1 MTQSVK
7 KGIPT
12 LERAEREVSE
22 RHRPFPCSGRS
33 ASALDPPR
41 TRSTITRINLA
52 TLPPQPDLDLGH
64 SKNRYAIMSESL
76 LSSRNL
82 AFELY
87 EVLDAEGLTRR
98 ERFAEHSRETFDAA
112 LGTARTIAEKYFAP
126 HNRKA
131 DENEPRYE
139 NGEAILIP
147 EVKPAVD
154 AFLAAGFLNASRD
167 FEAGGMQL
175 PTLLSQACF
184 AHFQAA
190 NVGTTAYPFL
200 TMGAANLIES
210 FGNDEQ
216 KQRFLQPM
224 IEGRFFGTMALTEPH
239 AGSSLSDIRTRAEP
253 AEDGTYRLRG
263 NKIFISGGDHA
274 LSENIVHMVL
284 AKLPDAPGGVK
295 GISLFIVPKF
305 LVNDDGSLGKRN
317 DVLLT
322 GLFHKMGWKGT
333 TSTGLNFGDNGECVG
348 YLVGKPH
355 HGLSY
360 MFQMMNEAR
369 IGVGLGA
376 VMLGYSGYLYSLDYA
391 RDRPQ
396 GRLPDSK
403 SPESAPVP
411 IIQHA
416 DVRRMLLT
424 QKAYVEGA
432 FDLCL
437 YASRLFDDTQTGEA
451 EDARKHAHELLD
463 LLTPVVKSW
472 PSEFCLKAN
481 ELAIQVLGGHGYT
494 REYPVEQYYR
504 DNRLNPIHEGT
515 HGIQSLDLLG
525 RKLAQN
531 GGTGLKQ
538 LLRLISDTCER
549 AQGYDSLHELRQP
562 LEQLVAHVQAVTLGL
577 LTDLAQ
583 GRITS
588 TLANSALY
596 LKVFGHTIIGW
607 RWLEQAIRAEEG
619 LGKGHSADS
628 DFYKGKLQAAR
639 YFLTR
644 ELPGCHHE
652 LSILENRDDTCL
664 AMRDDWF

>member
-1 MTQSVK
+1 
-7 KGIPT
+7 
-12 LERAEREVSE
+12 
-22 RHRPFPCSGRS
+22 
-33 ASALDPPR
+33 
-41 TRSTITRINLA
+41 
-52 TLPPQPDLDLGH
+52 
-64 SKNRYAIMSESL
+64 MSETL

-87 EVLDAEGLTRR
+87 EVLDAEALTRR

-112 LGTARTIAEKYFAP
+112 IGTARTIAEKYFAP

-139 NGEAILIP
+139 HGEAVLIP

-154 AFLAAGFLNASRD
+154 AFLEAGFLNAARD
-167 FEAGGMQL
+167 FEEGGMQL

-190 NVGTTAYPFL
+190 NAGTTAYPFL
-200 TMGAANLIES
+200 SMGVANLIES
-210 FGNDEQ
+210 FGSNEQ
-216 KQRFLQPM
+216 KQRFLQPI

-253 AEDGTYRLRG
+253 AADGSYRLRG
-263 NKIFISGGDHA
+263 NKIFISGGDHS

-284 AKLPDAPGGVK
+284 AKLPDAPAGVK

-305 LVNDDGSLGKRN
+305 LVNEDGTNGPRN
-317 DVLLT
+317 DVILA
-322 GLFHKMGWKGT
+322 GLFHKMGWRGT
-333 TSTGLNFGDNGECVG
+333 TSTALNFGDNGQCVG

-355 HGLSY
+355 QGLSY

-369 IGVGLGA
+369 IGVGMGA
-376 VMLGYSGYLYSLDYA
+376 IMLGYAGYLYSLDYA
-391 RDRPQ
+391 RERPQ
-396 GRLPDSK
+396 GRLPDNRN
-403 SPESAPVP
+403 PESPPVP

-432 FDLCL
+432 FDLGL
-437 YASRLFDDTQTGEA
+437 YSARLFDDTQTGET
-451 EDARKHAHELLD
+451 EELKRQAHELLD
-463 LLTPVVKSW
+463 LLTPIVKSW

-481 ELAIQVLGGHGYT
+481 ELAIQILGGHGYI

-531 GGTGLKQ
+531 NGAGLKQ
-538 LLRLISDTCER
+538 LIRLIADTTKR
-549 AQGYDSLHELRQP
+549 ASAHESLDALRQP
-562 LEQLVAHVQAVTLGL
+562 LEQLVTRLQTVTVGL

-583 GRITS
+583 GKVST

-596 LKVFGHTIIGW
+596 LKVFGHTVIGW
-607 RWLEQAIRAEEG
+607 RWLEQAIRATEG
-619 LGKGHSADS
+619 LSRNNSTDA
-628 DFYKGKLQAAR
+628 DFYQGKLQAAR
-639 YFLTR
+639 YFLTW
-644 ELPGCHHE
+644 EVPGCNHE
-652 LSILENRDDTCL
+652 LTLLENRDDACL
-664 AMRDDWF
+664 SMQADWF

>member
-1 MTQSVK
+1 
-7 KGIPT
+7 
-12 LERAEREVSE
+12 
-22 RHRPFPCSGRS
+22 
-33 ASALDPPR
+33 
-41 TRSTITRINLA
+41 
-52 TLPPQPDLDLGH
+52 
-64 SKNRYAIMSESL
+64 MSETL

-87 EVLDAEGLTRR
+87 EVLDAEALTQR
-98 ERFAEHSRETFDAA
+98 ERFAEHNRETFDAA
-112 LGTARTIAEKYFAP
+112 ITTARTIAEKYFAP
-126 HNRKA
+126 HNRKN

-139 NGEAILIP
+139 NGEAVLIP

-154 AFLAAGFLNASRD
+154 AFLEAGFLNAARS

-184 AHFQAA
+184 AHFQSANAA
-190 NVGTTAYPFL
+190 STSYPFL
-200 TMGAANLIES
+200 TMGAANLIEN
-210 FGNDEQ
+210 FGSDEQ

-263 NKIFISGGDHA
+263 NKIFISGGDHP
-274 LSENIVHMVL
+274 LSENIVHLVL
-284 AKLPDAPGGVK
+284 AKLPDAPPGVK

-305 LVNDDGSLGKRN
+305 LVNDDGSLGARN
-317 DVLLT
+317 DVLLA
-322 GLFHKMGWKGT
+322 GLFHKMGWRGT
-333 TSTGLNFGDNGECVG
+333 TSTALNFGDNAECVG

-369 IGVGLGA
+369 IGVGMGA
-376 VMLGYSGYLYSLDYA
+376 VMLGYAGYLYSLEYA
-391 RDRPQ
+391 RERPQ

-403 SPESAPVP
+403 NPESAPVS

-416 DVRRMLLT
+416 DVKRMLLT
-424 QKAYVEGA
+424 QKAYVEGS
-432 FDLCL
+432 FDLGL
-437 YASRLFDDTQTGEA
+437 YAARLFDDTQTGET
-451 EDARKHAHELLD
+451 EDQRKLAHELLD
-463 LLTPVVKSW
+463 LLTPIVKSW

-481 ELAIQVLGGHGYT
+481 ELAIQILGGHGYT

-531 GGTGLKQ
+531 GGAGLKQ
-538 LLRLISDTCER
+538 LVRLIADTCER
-549 AQGYDSLHELRQP
+549 AHAHESLSTLRQP
-562 LEQLVAHVQAVTLGL
+562 LEQLVARLQSVTLEL

-583 GRITS
+583 GKVTA

-596 LKVFGHTIIGW
+596 LKAFGHTVIGW
-607 RWLEQAIRAEEG
+607 RWLEQAIRAQEG
-619 LGKGHSADS
+619 LNTGNTADA

-639 YFLTR
+639 YFLTW
-644 ELPGCHHE
+644 EVPACHHE
-652 LSILENRDDTCL
+652 LSILQARDDVCL
-664 AMRDDWF
+664 SMQNDWF

>member
-1 MTQSVK
+1 
-7 KGIPT
+7 
-12 LERAEREVSE
+12 
-22 RHRPFPCSGRS
+22 
-33 ASALDPPR
+33 
-41 TRSTITRINLA
+41 
-52 TLPPQPDLDLGH
+52 
-64 SKNRYAIMSESL
+64 MSETL

-87 EVLDAEGLTRR
+87 EVLDAEALTRR

-112 LGTARTIAEKYFAP
+112 IGTARTIAEKFFAP
-126 HNRKA
+126 HNRKN

-154 AFLAAGFLNASRD
+154 AFLEAGFLNAARD

-184 AHFQAA
+184 AHFQSA
-190 NVGTTAYPFL
+190 NTASASYPFL
-200 TMGAANLIES
+200 TMGAANLIEN
-210 FGNDEQ
+210 FGSDEQ
-216 KQRFLQPM
+216 KRRFLQPM
-224 IEGRFFGTMALTEPH
+224 IDGRFFGTMALTEPH

-263 NKIFISGGDHA
+263 NKIFISGGDHP
-274 LSENIVHMVL
+274 LSENIVHLVL
-284 AKLPDAPGGVK
+284 AKLPDAPPGVK

-305 LVNDDGSLGKRN
+305 LVNDDGSLGARN
-317 DVLLT
+317 DVLLA
-322 GLFHKMGWKGT
+322 GLFHKMGWRGT
-333 TSTGLNFGDNGECVG
+333 TSTALNFGDNGNCVG

-355 HGLSY
+355 QGLSY

-369 IGVGLGA
+369 IGVGMGA
-376 VMLGYSGYLYSLDYA
+376 VMLGYAGYLYSLEYA
-391 RDRPQ
+391 RERPQ

-403 SPESAPVP
+403 NPESAPVS

-416 DVRRMLLT
+416 DVKRMLLT
-424 QKAYVEGA
+424 QKAYVEGS
-432 FDLCL
+432 FDLGL
-437 YASRLFDDTQTGEA
+437 YAARLFDDTQTGET
-451 EDARKHAHELLD
+451 EEQRKLAFELLD
-463 LLTPVVKSW
+463 LLTPIVKSW

-481 ELAIQVLGGHGYT
+481 ELAIQILGGHGYT

-531 GGTGLKQ
+531 GGAGLKQ
-538 LLRLISDTCER
+538 LIRLVADTCQR
-549 AQGYDSLHELRQP
+549 AQEHASLSALRQP
-562 LEQLVAHVQAVTLGL
+562 LEQLVARLQAVTLEL

-583 GRITS
+583 GKITA

-596 LKVFGHTIIGW
+596 LKAFGHTVIGW
-607 RWLEQAIRAEEG
+607 RWLEQAIRAAEG
-619 LGKGHSADS
+619 LDKGTAADAA
-628 DFYKGKLQAAR
+628 FYEGKLAAAR
-639 YFLTR
+639 FFLTW
-644 ELPGCHHE
+644 EVPACHHE
-652 LSILENRDDTCL
+652 LAILQNRDDLCL
-664 AMRDDWF
+664 TMQDGWF

>member
-1 MTQSVK
+1 
-7 KGIPT
+7 
-12 LERAEREVSE
+12 
-22 RHRPFPCSGRS
+22 
-33 ASALDPPR
+33 
-41 TRSTITRINLA
+41 
-52 TLPPQPDLDLGH
+52 
-64 SKNRYAIMSESL
+64 MSETL

-98 ERFAEHSRETFDAA
+98 ERFAEHNRETFDAA
-112 LGTARTIAEKYFAP
+112 IGTARNIAEKYFAP
-126 HNRKA
+126 HNRKG

-139 NGEAILIP
+139 NGQAILIP

-154 AFLAAGFLNASRD
+154 AFLEAGFLNAARSFD
-167 FEAGGMQL
+167 AGGMQL

-184 AHFQAA
+184 AHFQSANAA
-190 NVGTTAYPFL
+190 STSYPFL

-210 FGNDEQ
+210 FGTDEQ

-224 IEGRFFGTMALTEPH
+224 IDGRFFGTMALTEPH

-253 AEDGTYRLRG
+253 AADGTYRLKG
-263 NKIFISGGDHA
+263 NKIFISGGDHP

-284 AKLPDAPGGVK
+284 AKLPDAPPGVK

-305 LVNDDGSLGKRN
+305 LVNDDGTLGQRN
-317 DVLLT
+317 DVLLA
-322 GLFHKMGWKGT
+322 GLFHKMGWRGT
-333 TSTGLNFGDNGECVG
+333 TSTALNFGDNGECVG
-348 YLVGKPH
+348 YLVGEAH
-355 HGLSY
+355 RGLSY

-369 IGVGLGA
+369 IGVGMGA
-376 VMLGYSGYLYSLDYA
+376 VMLGYAGYLYSLEYA
-391 RDRPQ
+391 RERPQ
-396 GRLPDSK
+396 GRVPDSK
-403 SPESAPVP
+403 DPTTAPVA

-424 QKAYVEGA
+424 QKSYVEGA
-432 FDLCL
+432 FDLGL
-437 YASRLFDDTQTGEA
+437 YAARLFDDTTTLETEA
-451 EDARKHAHELLD
+451 ERKHAHELLD
-463 LLTPVVKSW
+463 LLTPIVKSW

-481 ELAIQVLGGHGYT
+481 ELAIQILGGHGYT

-531 GGTGLKQ
+531 GGAGLKQ
-538 LLRLISDTCER
+538 LVRLIADTAER
-549 AQGYDSLHELRQP
+549 AVAYESLSALREP
-562 LEQLVAHVQAVTLGL
+562 LEKLVARLQVVTIGL

-583 GRITS
+583 GKVNS
-588 TLANSALY
+588 SLANSALY
-596 LKVFGHTIIGW
+596 LKVFGHTVIGW

-619 LGKGHSADS
+619 LAKGNAADA

-639 YFLTR
+639 YFLTW
-644 ELPGCHHE
+644 EVPGCHHE
-652 LSILENRDDTCL
+652 LALLEARDDTCL
-664 AMRDDWF
+664 AMQDEWF

>member
-1 MTQSVK
+1 
-7 KGIPT
+7 
-12 LERAEREVSE
+12 
-22 RHRPFPCSGRS
+22 
-33 ASALDPPR
+33 
-41 TRSTITRINLA
+41 
-52 TLPPQPDLDLGH
+52 
-64 SKNRYAIMSESL
+64 MSETL

-87 EVLDAEGLTRR
+87 EVLDAEGLSRR
-98 ERFAEHSRETFDAA
+98 ERFAEHNRETFDAA
-112 LGTARTIAEKYFAP
+112 IGTARNIAEKYFAP
-126 HNRKA
+126 HNRKG

-139 NGEAILIP
+139 DGQAILIP

-154 AFLAAGFLNASRD
+154 AFLEAGFLNAARS

-184 AHFQAA
+184 AHFQSANAA
-190 NVGTTAYPFL
+190 STSYPFL

-210 FGNDEQ
+210 FGSEEQ

-224 IEGRFFGTMALTEPH
+224 IDGRFFGTMALTEPH

-253 AEDGTYRLRG
+253 AADGTYRLKG
-263 NKIFISGGDHA
+263 NKIFISGGDHP

-284 AKLPDAPGGVK
+284 AKLPDAPPGVK

-305 LVNDDGSLGKRN
+305 LVNDDGSLGQRN
-317 DVLLT
+317 DVLLA
-322 GLFHKMGWKGT
+322 GLFHKMGWRGT
-333 TSTGLNFGDNGECVG
+333 TSTALNFGDNGECVG

-369 IGVGLGA
+369 IGVGMGA
-376 VMLGYSGYLYSLDYA
+376 VMLGYAGYLYSLEYA
-391 RDRPQ
+391 RERPQ
-396 GRLPDSK
+396 GRVPDSK
-403 SPESAPVP
+403 DPSTAPVA

-424 QKAYVEGA
+424 QKSYVEGA
-432 FDLCL
+432 FDLGL
-437 YASRLFDDTQTGEA
+437 YAARLFDDITTLETEA
-451 EDARKHAHELLD
+451 ERKQAHELLD
-463 LLTPVVKSW
+463 LLTPIVKSW

-481 ELAIQVLGGHGYT
+481 ELAIQILGGHGYT

-531 GGTGLKQ
+531 GGAGLKQ
-538 LLRLISDTCER
+538 LIRLIANTAER
-549 AQGYDSLHELRQP
+549 ATEYDSLTALREP
-562 LEQLVAHVQAVTLGL
+562 LEKLVARLQTVTIGL

-583 GRITS
+583 GKVNS
-588 TLANSALY
+588 SLANSALY
-596 LKVFGHTIIGW
+596 LKVFGHAVIGW

-619 LGKGHSADS
+619 LAKGNAADV

-639 YFLTR
+639 YFLTW
-644 ELPGCHHE
+644 EVPGCQHE
-652 LSILENRDDTCL
+652 LDLLEARDDTCL
-664 AMRDDWF
+664 GMREEWF

>member
-1 MTQSVK
+1 
-7 KGIPT
+7 
-12 LERAEREVSE
+12 
-22 RHRPFPCSGRS
+22 
-33 ASALDPPR
+33 
-41 TRSTITRINLA
+41 
-52 TLPPQPDLDLGH
+52 
-64 SKNRYAIMSESL
+64 MSETL

-98 ERFAEHSRETFDAA
+98 ERFAEHNRETFDAA
-112 LGTARTIAEKYFAP
+112 IGTARSIAEKYFAP
-126 HNRKA
+126 HNRKG

-139 NGEAILIP
+139 DGKAILIP

-154 AFLAAGFLNASRD
+154 AFLEAGFLNAARSFD
-167 FEAGGMQL
+167 AGGMQL

-184 AHFQAA
+184 AHFQSANAA
-190 NVGTTAYPFL
+190 STSYPFL

-210 FGNDEQ
+210 FGTDEQ

-224 IEGRFFGTMALTEPH
+224 IDGRFFGTMALTEPH

-253 AEDGTYRLRG
+253 ASDGSYRLKG
-263 NKIFISGGDHA
+263 NKIFISGGDHP

-284 AKLPDAPGGVK
+284 AKLPDAPPGVK

-317 DVLLT
+317 DVLLA
-322 GLFHKMGWKGT
+322 GLFHKMGWRGT
-333 TSTGLNFGDNGECVG
+333 TSTALNFGDNGECVG

-369 IGVGLGA
+369 IGVGMGS
-376 VMLGYSGYLYSLDYA
+376 VMLGYAGYLYSLEYA
-391 RDRPQ
+391 RERPQ
-396 GRLPDSK
+396 GRVPDSK
-403 SPESAPVP
+403 DPSTAPVA

-424 QKAYVEGA
+424 QKSYVEGS
-432 FDLCL
+432 FDLGL
-437 YASRLFDDTQTGEA
+437 YAARLFDDTTTLETEA
-451 EDARKHAHELLD
+451 ERKQAHELLD
-463 LLTPVVKSW
+463 LLTPIVKSW

-481 ELAIQVLGGHGYT
+481 ELAIQILGGHGYT

-531 GGTGLKQ
+531 GGAGLKQ
-538 LLRLISDTCER
+538 LIRLIADTAER
-549 AQGYDSLHELRQP
+549 AMAYESLTAMREP
-562 LEQLVAHVQAVTLGL
+562 LEKLVARLQVVTIGL

-583 GRITS
+583 GKVNS
-588 TLANSALY
+588 SLANSALY
-596 LKVFGHTIIGW
+596 LKVFGHTVIGW

-619 LGKGHSADS
+619 LARGSAADA

-639 YFLTR
+639 YFLTW
-644 ELPGCHHE
+644 EVPGCHHE
-652 LSILENRDDTCL
+652 LALLEARDDTCL
-664 AMRDDWF
+664 AMQDAWF

>member
-1 MTQSVK
+1 
-7 KGIPT
+7 
-12 LERAEREVSE
+12 
-22 RHRPFPCSGRS
+22 
-33 ASALDPPR
+33 
-41 TRSTITRINLA
+41 
-52 TLPPQPDLDLGH
+52 
-64 SKNRYAIMSESL
+64 MSETL

-87 EVLDAEGLTRR
+87 EVLDAEGLTQR
-98 ERFAEHSRETFDAA
+98 ERFAEHNRETFDAA
-112 LGTARTIAEKYFAP
+112 ISTARSIAEKYFAP
-126 HNRKA
+126 HNRKN

-139 NGEAILIP
+139 DGQAILIP

-154 AFLAAGFLNASRD
+154 AFLEAGFLNAARS

-184 AHFQAA
+184 AHFQSANAA
-190 NVGTTAYPFL
+190 STSYPFL

-210 FGNDEQ
+210 FGTEEQ

-224 IEGRFFGTMALTEPH
+224 IDGRFFGTMALTEPH

-253 AEDGTYRLRG
+253 AADGTYRLKG
-263 NKIFISGGDHA
+263 NKIFISGGDHP

-284 AKLPDAPGGVK
+284 AKLPDAPAGVK

-305 LVNDDGSLGKRN
+305 LVNEDGSLGARN
-317 DVLLT
+317 DVLLA
-322 GLFHKMGWKGT
+322 GLFHKMGWRGT
-333 TSTGLNFGDNGECVG
+333 TSTALNFGDNGNCVG

-355 HGLSY
+355 QGLSC

-369 IGVGLGA
+369 IGVGMGA
-376 VMLGYSGYLYSLDYA
+376 VMLGYAGYLYSLEYA
-391 RDRPQ
+391 RERPQ

-403 SPESAPVP
+403 DPSTAPVS

-416 DVRRMLLT
+416 DIKRMLLT

-432 FDLCL
+432 FDLGL
-437 YASRLFDDTQTGEA
+437 YAARLFDDTTTLETDA
-451 EDARKHAHELLD
+451 ERKQAHELLD
-463 LLTPVVKSW
+463 LLTPIVKSW

-481 ELAIQVLGGHGYT
+481 ELAIQILGGHGYT

-531 GGTGLKQ
+531 GGAGLKQ
-538 LLRLISDTCER
+538 LIRLIAETGAR
-549 AQGYDSLHELRQP
+549 AQEYPSLTPLREP
-562 LEQLVAHVQAVTLGL
+562 LEQLVTNLQRVTLGL

-583 GRITS
+583 GKVNS
-588 TLANSALY
+588 SLANSALY
-596 LKVFGHTIIGW
+596 LKVFGHTVIGW

-619 LGKGHSADS
+619 LAKGHTADVA
-628 DFYKGKLQAAR
+628 FYKGKLQAAR
-639 YFLTR
+639 YFLTW
-644 ELPGCHHE
+644 EVPSCHHE
-652 LSILENRDDTCL
+652 LAILEARDDTCL
-664 AMRDDWF
+664 GMQDAWF

>member
-1 MTQSVK
+1 
-7 KGIPT
+7 
-12 LERAEREVSE
+12 
-22 RHRPFPCSGRS
+22 
-33 ASALDPPR
+33 
-41 TRSTITRINLA
+41 
-52 TLPPQPDLDLGH
+52 
-64 SKNRYAIMSESL
+64 MSETL

-87 EVLDAEGLTRR
+87 EVLDAEALTQR
-98 ERFAEHSRETFDAA
+98 ERFADHNRETFDAA
-112 LGTARTIAEKYFAP
+112 LGTARSIAEKFFAP
-126 HNRKA
+126 HNRKG
-131 DENEPRYE
+131 DEHEPEYVD
-139 NGEAILIP
+139 GAATLIP

-154 AFLAAGFLNASRD
+154 AFLEAGFLNATRS
-167 FEAGGMQL
+167 FEQGGMQL

-190 NVGTTAYPFL
+190 NVGSSAYPFL

-210 FGNDEQ
+210 FGSEEQ

-253 AEDGTYRLRG
+253 AADGTYRIKG
-263 NKIFISGGDHA
+263 NKIFISGGDHP

-284 AKLPDAPGGVK
+284 AKLPDAPPGVK

-317 DVLLT
+317 DVILA
-322 GLFHKMGWKGT
+322 GLFHKMGYRGT
-333 TSTGLNFGDNGECVG
+333 TSTALNFGDNGDCVG

-355 HGLSY
+355 AGLSY

-369 IGVGLGA
+369 IGVGMGA
-376 VMLGYSGYLYSLDYA
+376 VMLGYAGYLYSLEYA
-391 RDRPQ
+391 RERPQ
-396 GRLPDSK
+396 GRLPDGK
-403 SPESAPVP
+403 DPTAPQVS

-432 FDLCL
+432 FDLGL
-437 YASRLFDDTQTGEA
+437 YAARLFDDTQTLA
-451 EDARKHAHELLD
+451 TEDERQQAHELLD
-463 LLTPVVKSW
+463 LLTPIVKSW

-481 ELAIQVLGGHGYT
+481 ELAIQILGGHGYT

-531 GGTGLKQ
+531 QGSGLKQ
-538 LLRLISDTCER
+538 LTRLINACCQR
-549 AQGYDSLHELRQP
+549 ASEYESLNTLRHP
-562 LEQLVAHVQAVTLGL
+562 LEQLMARLSSVTLGL
-577 LTDLAQ
+577 LGDLMQ
-583 GRITS
+583 GKVNEA
-588 TLANSALY
+588 LANSALY
-596 LKVFGHTIIGW
+596 LKVFGHAVIGW
-607 RWLEQAIRAEEG
+607 RWLEQAIRAEQG
-619 LGKGHSADS
+619 LARGNAADA
-628 DFYKGKLQAAR
+628 DFYRGKLQAAR
-639 YFLTR
+639 YFLTW
-644 ELPGCHHE
+644 EVPGCHHE
-652 LSILENRDDTCL
+652 LALLEARDGTCL
-664 AMRDDWF
+664 EMQDNWF

>member
-1 MTQSVK
+1 
-7 KGIPT
+7 
-12 LERAEREVSE
+12 
-22 RHRPFPCSGRS
+22 
-33 ASALDPPR
+33 
-41 TRSTITRINLA
+41 
-52 TLPPQPDLDLGH
+52 
-64 SKNRYAIMSESL
+64 MSESL

-87 EVLDAEGLTRR
+87 EVLDAEALTRR
-98 ERFAEHSRETFDAA
+98 ERFAEHTRETFDAA
-112 LGTARTIAEKYFAP
+112 IGTARTIAEKYFAP

-139 NGEAILIP
+139 NGAAVLIP

-154 AFLAAGFLNASRD
+154 AFLEAGFLNAARD

-190 NVGTTAYPFL
+190 NAGTTAYPFL

-210 FGNDEQ
+210 FGDDEQ

-253 AEDGTYRLRG
+253 AADGTYRLRG
-263 NKIFISGGDHA
+263 NKIFISGGDHG

-305 LVNDDGSLGKRN
+305 LVNDDGSVGERN
-317 DVLLT
+317 DVVLA

-333 TSTGLNFGDNGECVG
+333 TSTALNFGDNGECVG

-369 IGVGLGA
+369 IGVGMGA
-376 VMLGYSGYLYSLDYA
+376 VMLGYAGYLYSLEYA
-391 RDRPQ
+391 RERPQ
-396 GRLPDSK
+396 GRLPDNK
-403 SPESAPVP
+403 SPDSAPVP
-411 IIQHA
+411 IIQHT

-432 FDLCL
+432 FDLGL
-437 YASRLFDDTQTGEA
+437 YAARLFDDAQTGETGQV
-451 EDARKHAHELLD
+451 RQQAHELLD
-463 LLTPVVKSW
+463 LLTPIVKSW

-481 ELAIQVLGGHGYT
+481 ELAIQILGGHGYT

-531 GGTGLKQ
+531 GGAGLKQ
-538 LLRLISDTCER
+538 LIRLIADTAQR
-549 AQGYDSLHELRQP
+549 ASAHRQLDHLRQP
-562 LEQLVAHVQAVTLGL
+562 LEQLVTALQGVTVGL

-583 GRITS
+583 GKVNVA
-588 TLANSALY
+588 LANSALY
-596 LKVFGHTIIGW
+596 LKAFGHTVIGW

-619 LGKGHSADS
+619 LSKGSTTDA

-639 YFLTR
+639 YFLTW
-644 ELPGCHHE
+644 EVPACHHE
-652 LSILENRDDTCL
+652 LAILQARDDVCL
-664 AMRDDWF
+664 SMHNDWF

>member
-1 MTQSVK
+1 
-7 KGIPT
+7 
-12 LERAEREVSE
+12 
-22 RHRPFPCSGRS
+22 
-33 ASALDPPR
+33 
-41 TRSTITRINLA
+41 
-52 TLPPQPDLDLGH
+52 
-64 SKNRYAIMSESL
+64 MSESL

-87 EVLDAEGLTRR
+87 EVLDAEALIRH

-112 LGTARTIAEKYFAP
+112 IGTARTIAEKFFAP

-139 NGEAILIP
+139 NGAAVLIP

-154 AFLAAGFLNASRD
+154 AFLEAGFLNAARD

-190 NVGTTAYPFL
+190 NAGTTAYPFL

-210 FGNDEQ
+210 FGSDEQ
-216 KQRFLQPM
+216 QQRFLQPM

-253 AEDGTYRLRG
+253 AADGSYRLRG
-263 NKIFISGGDHA
+263 NKIFISGGDHN

-317 DVLLT
+317 DVLLA

-333 TSTGLNFGDNGECVG
+333 TSTALNFGDNDECVG

-355 HGLSY
+355 QGLSY

-369 IGVGLGA
+369 IGVGMGA
-376 VMLGYSGYLYSLDYA
+376 VMLGYAGYLYSLDYA
-391 RDRPQ
+391 RERPQ
-396 GRLPDSK
+396 GRLPDNK
-403 SPESAPVP
+403 SPDSAPVS
-411 IIQHA
+411 IIQHT

-432 FDLCL
+432 FDLGL
-437 YASRLFDDTQTGEA
+437 YAARLFDDAQTGET
-451 EDARKHAHELLD
+451 EQIRQQAHELLD
-463 LLTPVVKSW
+463 LLTPIVKSW

-481 ELAIQVLGGHGYT
+481 ELAIQILGGHGYT
-494 REYPVEQYYR
+494 REYPVEQHYR

-531 GGTGLKQ
+531 GGAGLKQ
-538 LLRLISDTCER
+538 LVRLIADTAQR
-549 AQGYDSLHELRQP
+549 ASTHSQLDHLRQP
-562 LEQLVAHVQAVTLGL
+562 LEQLVTALQSVTVGL

-583 GRITS
+583 GKVNVA
-588 TLANSALY
+588 LANSALY
-596 LKVFGHTIIGW
+596 LKAFGHTVIGW

-619 LGKGHSADS
+619 LSRGNAADL

-639 YFLTR
+639 YFLTW
-644 ELPGCHHE
+644 EVPACHHE
-652 LSILENRDDTCL
+652 LAILQARDDVCL
-664 AMRDDWF
+664 SMQNEWF

>member
-1 MTQSVK
+1 
-7 KGIPT
+7 
-12 LERAEREVSE
+12 
-22 RHRPFPCSGRS
+22 
-33 ASALDPPR
+33 
-41 TRSTITRINLA
+41 
-52 TLPPQPDLDLGH
+52 
-64 SKNRYAIMSESL
+64 MSETL

-87 EVLDAEGLTRR
+87 EVLDAEALTQR
-98 ERFAEHSRETFDAA
+98 ERFADHSRETFDAA
-112 LGTARTIAEKYFAP
+112 ITTARTIAEKFFAP
-126 HNRKA
+126 HNRKN

-139 NGEAILIP
+139 NGEAVLIP

-154 AFLAAGFLNASRD
+154 AFLEAGFLNAARS

-190 NVGTTAYPFL
+190 NAASTSYPFL
-200 TMGAANLIES
+200 TMGAANLIEN
-210 FGNDEQ
+210 FGSDEQ
-216 KQRFLQPM
+216 KRRFLQPM

-253 AEDGTYRLRG
+253 AADGSYRLRG
-263 NKIFISGGDHA
+263 NKIFISGGDHP
-274 LSENIVHMVL
+274 LSENIIHLVL
-284 AKLPDAPGGVK
+284 AKLPDAPPGVK

-305 LVNDDGSLGKRN
+305 MVNDDGSLGPRN
-317 DVLLT
+317 DVLLA
-322 GLFHKMGWKGT
+322 GLFHKMGWRGT
-333 TSTGLNFGDNGECVG
+333 TSTALNFGDNGNCVG

-355 HGLSY
+355 QGLSY

-369 IGVGLGA
+369 IGVGMGA
-376 VMLGYSGYLYSLDYA
+376 VMLGYAGYLYSLEYA
-391 RDRPQ
+391 RARPQ

-403 SPESAPVP
+403 NPGSAPVS

-416 DVRRMLLT
+416 DVKRMLLT
-424 QKAYVEGA
+424 QKAYVEGS
-432 FDLCL
+432 FDLGL
-437 YASRLFDDTQTGEA
+437 YAARLFDDTQTGEN
-451 EDARKHAHELLD
+451 EEQRKLAHELLD

-481 ELAIQVLGGHGYT
+481 ELAIQILGGHGYT

-531 GGTGLKQ
+531 GGAGLKQ
-538 LLRLISDTCER
+538 LIRLIADTCQRSQEH
-549 AQGYDSLHELRQP
+549 GSLSTLRQP
-562 LEQLVAHVQAVTLGL
+562 LEKLVASLQVVTLEL

-583 GRITS
+583 GKVTA

-596 LKVFGHTIIGW
+596 LKAFGHTVIGW

-619 LGKGHSADS
+619 MNKGVRADH
-628 DFYKGKLQAAR
+628 DFYRGKLQAAR
-639 YFLTR
+639 YFLTW
-644 ELPGCHHE
+644 EVPCCHHD
-652 LSILENRDDTCL
+652 LAILQARDDVCL
-664 AMRDDWF
+664 SMQDSWF